1 MKYFAYNQDGTFN
14 GLWDSDFHNEDE
26 IPSNKIQITKEL
38 QEHILSLNII
48 VKVKDISK
56 LNLNETYDV
65 LDYDNIFEKQVID
78 TLPIIPS
85 EQEKLNAQL
94 LKQNAELK
102 AAVEKQ
108 KALNS
113 QMLLEIAK
121 LKQGGAV

>member
-85 EQEKLNAQL
+85 QQEKLNAQL

-102 AAVEKQ
+102 VAVEKQ
-108 KALNS
+108 QAFNS
-113 QMLLEIAK
+113 QILLEMAK
-121 LKQGGAV
+121 LKGGNV

>member
-94 LKQNAELK
+94 LKQNAELR
-102 AAVEKQ
+102 AALGKQ
-108 KALNS
+108 QAFNS
-113 QMLLEIAK
+113 QILLEMAK
-121 LKQGGAV
+121 LKGGNV

>member
-85 EQEKLNAQL
+85 QQEKLNAQL

-102 AAVEKQ
+102 VAVEKQ
-108 KALNS
+108 KAFNS
-113 QMLLEIAK
+113 QILLEMAK
-121 LKQGGAV
+121 LKGGNV